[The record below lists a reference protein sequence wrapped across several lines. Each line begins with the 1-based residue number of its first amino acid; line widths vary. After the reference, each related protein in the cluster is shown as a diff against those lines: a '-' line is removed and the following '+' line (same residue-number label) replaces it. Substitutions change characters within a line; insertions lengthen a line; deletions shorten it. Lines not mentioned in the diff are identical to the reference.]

1 MEEAPEKPD
10 PGLEQHK
17 VTIPLIRQRLRREWQ
32 SKGAWRT
39 FRFLCSRVFRC
50 WNAVV
55 YDADLELPR
64 APSEWGP
71 DETLDELGPD
81 EIEAAV
87 TPALMTFLGGDGPE
101 NLDGVRNG
109 NRLFLVSAGGV
120 FLHCGY
126 ILFRTRQTK
135 LIGEP
140 SAPPVIACC
149 FTSPAARG
157 RGLYRKAL
165 NAELCFLRDRGYK
178 RAVIETDPGNTPSRK
193 GIEAAGF
200 RLTRTVRSWILLN
213 WLVLQRS
220 VELSGSCWRVLFL

>member
-1 MEEAPEKPD
+1 M
-10 PGLEQHK
+10 
-17 VTIPLIRQRLRREWQ
+17 TIPLIRQRLRREWQ

-39 FRFLCSRVFRC
+39 FRFMFSRVFRC
-50 WNAVV
+50 WKAVGIWRRPG
-55 YDADLELPR
+55 DPR

-71 DETLDELGPD
+71 DETLETLGSE
-81 EIEAAV
+81 EIDAAV
-87 TPALMTFLGGDGPE
+87 TPALTAFLGGDGLE

-109 NRLFLVSAGGV
+109 NRLFLISAGGV

-140 SAPPVIACC
+140 GNPPVIACC

-165 NAELCFLRDRGYK
+165 NAELCFLRDRGYN
-178 RAVIETDPGNTPSRK
+178 RVVIETDPENTASRK

-200 RLTRTVRSWILLN
+200 RLIRTVHSWIVLN
-213 WLVLQRS
+213 WFVLQRS
-220 VELSGSCWRVLFL
+220 VELSGSRWRVLFL